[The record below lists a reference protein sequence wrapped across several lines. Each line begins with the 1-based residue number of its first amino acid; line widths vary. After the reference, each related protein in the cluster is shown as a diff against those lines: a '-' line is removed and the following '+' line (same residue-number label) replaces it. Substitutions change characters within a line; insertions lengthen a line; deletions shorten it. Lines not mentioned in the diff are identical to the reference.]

1 MADMTYAPIPK
12 WRNILAALINP
23 PLPEN
28 ILNYSW
34 VSNNERSYWFSRTSW
49 SMYAIVKFR
58 LSVNHSS
65 QVNVW
70 LPDYF
75 CNESTVAIRSLGV
88 KLSFYPILSDGMP
101 DLVVCN
107 KMLDDLHPDVIL
119 YVNYFGES
127 FFSKG
132 LSDIAL
138 KTNAW
143 LIEDSVHCLKPEKG
157 IGEHGD
163 FVIYSPHKLLA
174 IPDGGLLVIRPNG
187 PSKIKSDFL
196 DEFAFDSLYNSIIN
210 MRKPSNLFSFKW
222 LFKRI
227 IQKFGLHFFRKKNKF
242 KRDSHSIDIRNLPH
256 PKMSWLA
263 QKLLSNFSDLET
275 EVLHRKKIQQE
286 WKESL
291 NDNKIFESENIRI
304 SRIYHIPYEAKI
316 ISNDSIVAEKIFD
329 LLQQYNIPASL
340 WPDLPPE
347 VLDNPYTH
355 KIAIEMS
362 ELNIFLPVH
371 SSINEKKLVAKIR
384 GM

>member
-1 MADMTYAPIPK
+1 MNNFTYAPIPK
-12 WRNILAALINP
+12 WKNIAKAIFKKQTPLSLLANSW
-23 PLPEN
+23 
-28 ILNYSW
+28 LNKHES
-34 VSNNERSYWFSRTSW
+34 SYWFSRTSW
-49 SMYAIVKFR
+49 SIYSIVKFR
-58 LSVNHSS
+58 LSINHSS
-65 QVNVW
+65 KVNLW

-75 CNESTVAIRSLGV
+75 CNEATAAIRSLGV
-88 KLSFYPILSDGMP
+88 KLSFYPILSDGKP
-101 DLVVCN
+101 NLVVCN
-107 KMLDDLHPDVIL
+107 KMIDDSLPDVIL

-127 FFSKG
+127 CFSKG

-143 LIEDSVHCLKPEKG
+143 LIEDSAHCLKPEKG
-157 IGEHGD
+157 IGENGD
-163 FVIYSPHKLLA
+163 FVIYSPHKLLP

-187 PSKIKSDFL
+187 PSKITNDFL
-196 DEFAFDSLYNSIIN
+196 DEFAFDSIYNSVIN
-210 MRKPSNLFSFKW
+210 ARKPSNLPSFKW

-227 IQKFGLHFFRKKNKF
+227 IQKFGLHFFRKINKF
-242 KRDSHSIDIRNLPH
+242 KPVTHFIDIENLPH

-263 QKLLSNFSDLET
+263 RKLLSNFFNLKAEI
-275 EVLHRKKIQQE
+275 LHRENIQQE
-286 WKESL
+286 WIENLK
-291 NDNKIFESENIRI
+291 NTRIFESEDIWLDKI
-304 SRIYHIPYEAKI
+304 HPTPYMAKI
-316 ISNDSIVAEKIFD
+316 ISNDSAGSKKIFD

>member
-28 ILNYSW
+28 IINDTW
-34 VSNNERSYWFSRTSW
+34 ASNNERSYWFSRTSW

-88 KLSFYPILSDGMP
+88 KLSFYPILSDGKP
-101 DLVVCN
+101 DLEVCN
-107 KMLDDLHPDVIL
+107 KMLDNLLPDIIL

-143 LIEDSVHCLKPEKG
+143 LIEDSAHCLKPQKD
-157 IGEHGD
+157 IGGHGD

-187 PSKIKSDFL
+187 PSKITNDFL

-210 MRKPSNLFSFKW
+210 IRKPSNLFSYKW

-242 KRDSHSIDIRNLPH
+242 KLNSYSIGIESLPH

-263 QKLLSNFSDLET
+263 RKLLSNFSDLEK
-275 EVLHRKKIQQE
+275 EALHRKNIQQQ
-286 WKESL
+286 WKGRL
-291 NDNKIFESENIRI
+291 TNNKIFERENIGI
-304 SRIYHIPYEAKI
+304 SKIYHIPYMAKI
-316 ISNDSIVAEKIFD
+316 ISNDCIGAEKIFD
-329 LLQQYNIPASL
+329 LLQQTNIPASL

-347 VLDNPYTH
+347 VLYNPDAH

-362 ELNIFLPVH
+362 TSCIFLPVH
-371 SSINEKKLVAKIR
+371 SSINEKMLTVIFR